1 MAYTEADLLARITAL
16 ETAFDRHER
25 TVKFADREVTYSSAS
40 EIKERINYFKTE
52 LRGLRRGGRQFRLV
66 GDKGLS

>member
-40 EIKERINYFKTE
+40 EIEGRINYFQRKLAA
-52 LRGLRRGGRQFRLV
+52 LRGRGRQFRLV